1 MFSQY
6 SAVFL
11 VLINFR
17 YRALLIISIHK
28 YDKIFMSDL
37 HYNAKLKPIGDRP
50 LILEVLTTVASA
62 LF

>member
-28 YDKIFMSDL
+28 YDKIFTSDL